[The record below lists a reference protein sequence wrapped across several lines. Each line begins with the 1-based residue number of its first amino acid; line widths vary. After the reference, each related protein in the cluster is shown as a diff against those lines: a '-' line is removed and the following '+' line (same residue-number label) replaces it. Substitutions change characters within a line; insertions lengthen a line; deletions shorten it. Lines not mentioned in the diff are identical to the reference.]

1 VYGLSVEV
9 LATAGFALSSVDER
23 KDSAGMTSDTSQIL
37 PSSNQNIYTSERS
50 EESHPGQRF
59 FASLRMIAQGFHEA

>member
-9 LATAGFALSSVDER
+9 LATAGFALSIVDER

-37 PSSNQNIYTSERS
+37 PSSNQTIYTSERS

-59 FASLRMIAQGFHEA
+59 

>member
-23 KDSAGMTSDTSQIL
+23 KDSAGMTSDTSQIFRHRIKTFTL
-37 PSSNQNIYTSERS
+37 LSEAKNDSARVS
-50 EESHPGQRF
+50 
-59 FASLRMIAQGFHEA
+59 